1 MFIFEYKVTITLE
14 RKNLHENFRVPRS
27 SVFRIVRIWYGA
39 SHNPLRGRI
48 KWRTFQVV
56 VVWENV
62 NKN

>member
-1 MFIFEYKVTITLE
+1 MITITLE
-14 RKNLHENFRVPRS
+14 TEICMNISGFQ
-27 SVFRIVRIWYGA
+27 GA
-39 SHNPLRGRI
+39 SFLDREDLVRNFPQTSARRII